1 MGGDGTGAAKHP
13 ARQTGG
19 DRASPP
25 NQGDPMKL
33 TRSIVLALSMTIP
46 AVATLAHADDK
57 APPAGDK
64 TAEGKEAAPAKAKK
78 GKVKKEEK
86 KDEAGA
92 EKAPAAEKAK

>member
-1 MGGDGTGAAKHP
+1 
-13 ARQTGG
+13 
-19 DRASPP
+19 
-25 NQGDPMKL
+25 MKL

-57 APPAGDK
+57 APA
-64 TAEGKEAAPAKAKK
+64 AEKAADGKAEAAPAKAKK
-78 GKVKKEEK
+78 GKAKKEEK